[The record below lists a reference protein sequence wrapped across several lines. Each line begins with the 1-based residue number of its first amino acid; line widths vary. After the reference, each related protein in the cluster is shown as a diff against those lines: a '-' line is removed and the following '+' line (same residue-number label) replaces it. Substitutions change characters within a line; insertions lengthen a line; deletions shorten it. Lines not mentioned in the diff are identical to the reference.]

1 MIDDRIRELRPREE
15 WFEDSGEREMLA
27 TFLDRGEAMKVEL
40 LRFAHVKAGADP
52 GDDPGANVCGVD
64 VGEIKRWLRK
74 ANALVAALH
83 RERHAHTEALGQ
95 AALDSGMGAEGY
107 TDALIAQSV
116 RNMKAWAEQQGLSEQ
131 EAMDAF
137 EKLPPLERKRI
148 IGPPPLD

>member
-1 MIDDRIRELRPREE
+1 MIDDRITELRPREE

-40 LRFAHVKAGADP
+40 LRFAHIKAGADP

-64 VGEIKRWLRK
+64 IGEIKRWMRK
-74 ANALVAALH
+74 ANTLVTAAH
-83 RERHAHTEALGQ
+83 RQRDANITAVGQ
-95 AALDSGMGAEGY
+95 AVLDSGMTTEEY

-131 EAMDAF
+131 EAMEAF
-137 EKLPPLERKRI
+137 EKLSPLERKRI
-148 IGPPPLD
+148 VEPPTAD